1 MPARQALTPA
11 ARAQDDP
18 DGVEYHEVWQRLPES
33 VGEAWAFQLLGS
45 GSGASPRRA
54 FLAVAG
60 DCFVFVADRRTP
72 LAPAPGDDAL
82 GRNSRAAAAIA
93 ALPELSAR
101 REALS
106 FEASYGRVA
115 ASPDGALP
123 AWRIETSVLPGR
135 AGQALLPADA
145 TRASLQAAAD
155 SGAALDIGAFSPP
168 GGWRL
173 HSEDADL
180 DAEADAKAEAA
191 AAPAVIVAPSTIK
204 TVARGGYELEGRTV
218 VVTGAAGGIG
228 RGLAAAFA
236 AQGAVVIVH
245 DRDAAPLEAV
255 RAALAA
261 AHACATVHALACD
274 LGSDDA
280 VAAFAEN
287 CKGLLGPTGR
297 IDALINNA
305 GVEFPTPLSDG
316 GGGLMASW
324 SRLLDNNV
332 TSMARLTRALLPLMS
347 AGSSVVNQSS
357 IWGLT
362 AVADFSAYCASKH
375 AVIGLTRSLAFELG
389 AAAGIRV
396 NAVCPGWI
404 RTEAAMRS
412 LTVMAAAK
420 GVDEAT
426 MEKEILAN
434 QAIRTFLDPA
444 DIAALYL
451 FLASNGA
458 PRHACP
464 VCTRDWLGA
473 DSARTDTRP
482 ADSAAITGQAIVA
495 SRGEVMH

>member
-1 MPARQALTPA
+1 M
-11 ARAQDDP
+11 
-18 DGVEYHEVWQRLPES
+18 WQRLPES

-45 GSGASPRRA
+45 GSNGAAPRRA

-60 DCFVFVADRRTP
+60 DCFIFVADRRTP
-72 LAPAPGDDAL
+72 LVPAPGDDAL

-135 AGQALLPADA
+135 AGQVLLPADA

-173 HSEDADL
+173 LSEDADL
-180 DAEADAKAEAA
+180 DAEADAKPDADATA
-191 AAPAVIVAPSTIK
+191 AAPTVVVAPSSIK
-204 TVARGGYELEGRTV
+204 TVARGGYGLEGRTV

-280 VAAFAEN
+280 VAAFAEK

-316 GGGLMASW
+316 DGGAMASW

-412 LTVMAAAK
+412 LTVMATAK

-458 PRHACP
+458 PRHAYAC
-464 VCTRDWLGA
+464 VHACFA
-473 DSARTDTRP
+473 DCVRL
-482 ADSAAITGQAIVA
+482 
-495 SRGEVMH
+495 RGRR